1 MDPDEFF
8 ANKEMTFEEMLSKM
22 YRIKD
27 FDIQVHQALLGFKK
41 PVKCGKVQDEL
52 ENETVAVYRSL
63 QKLTK
68 AGLCKKEK
76 RLLKGGGHYMV
87 YSHISFHNARDSLLD
102 KMEHWY
108 EQAKRIAEN
117 R

>member
-1 MDPDEFF
+1 VNPDDFF
-8 ANKEMTFEEMLSKM
+8 SDKDMSFEEMLSKM

-27 FDIQVHQALLGFKK
+27 FDLQIHQALLSFKK
-41 PVKCGKVQDEL
+41 PEKCSKVQIEV
-52 ENETVAVYRSL
+52 ENQTVAVYRSL

-87 YSHISFHNARDSLLD
+87 YSHISFHNARDTLLEKLD
-102 KMEHWY
+102 LWY
-108 EQAKRIAEN
+108 ETAKKITEN